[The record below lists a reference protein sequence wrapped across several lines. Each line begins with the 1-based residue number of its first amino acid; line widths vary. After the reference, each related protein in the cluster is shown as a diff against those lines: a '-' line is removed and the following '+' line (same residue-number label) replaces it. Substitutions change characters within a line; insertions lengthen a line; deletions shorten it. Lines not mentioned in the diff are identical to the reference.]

1 LAGHAA
7 VAALIGVLLL
17 HPYWGY
23 VLVVDEFGKVVP
35 QDLYKL
41 PLTSVQL
48 LQLAWVRK
56 NVPPDAKIVMDED
69 IWADLHDVRP
79 FYKWAHSHWKAAA
92 DPDVRDK
99 LFAKNWR
106 NIDYLVMSNKM
117 EIAMDQN
124 NADGSEDWILTA
136 LRNSDQVWNAKRGDI
151 ELSVYRVRK

>member
-1 LAGHAA
+1 
-7 VAALIGVLLL
+7 
-17 HPYWGY
+17 
-23 VLVVDEFGKVVP
+23 
-35 QDLYKL
+35 
-41 PLTSVQL
+41 
-48 LQLAWVRK
+48 
-56 NVPPDAKIVMDED
+56 MDED

-92 DPDVRDK
+92 DPDVRDR